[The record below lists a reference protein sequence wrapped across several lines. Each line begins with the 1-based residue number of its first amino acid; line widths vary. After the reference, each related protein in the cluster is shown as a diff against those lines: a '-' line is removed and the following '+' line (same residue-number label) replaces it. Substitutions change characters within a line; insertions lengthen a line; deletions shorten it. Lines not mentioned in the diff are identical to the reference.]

1 MTFTEKLAELLEVDH
16 GRLIEAMQGAV
27 EHVVRAWLDDG
38 RIEAER
44 HLSDPQ
50 KASIIAAL
58 RIEDRA
64 IRKAIKDN
72 KPRPDRR
79 PVTDRLPNKRRR
91 LIRPNWL

>member
-16 GRLIEAMQGAV
+16 GRLIEAMQGSV

-64 IRKAIKDN
+64 IRKSIRDH
-72 KPRPDRR
+72 KPKPDRR
-79 PVTDRLPNKRRR
+79 ATSDLPVKRRR
-91 LIRPNWL
+91 LIRPSWL